1 MRLVVGCNCHWVW
14 QNHKA
19 MRFVLLELK
28 GKRAKLGTRTTHKK
42 FWVNVDDLIFIKSK
56 HNRAKA
62 DKLELKEL
70 LG

>member
-1 MRLVVGCNCHWVW
+1 
-14 QNHKA
+14 